1 MTKFNLDK
9 LRALAQ
15 PPKEHRPRMTPDE
28 IAEKKKMLHEAFKKR
43 KEQGNYR
50 ND

>member
-9 LRALAQ
+9 LREIAQ
-15 PPKEHRPRMTPDE
+15 PPKEHRPRMTQDE
-28 IAEKKKMLHEAFKKR
+28 MAEKMKALHEASKKR

>member
-1 MTKFNLDK
+1 MPKFDLDK
-9 LRALAQ
+9 LREIAQ

-28 IAEKKKMLHEAFKKR
+28 IAEKKKRLEAFKKR
-43 KEQGNYR
+43 MKQGNYR